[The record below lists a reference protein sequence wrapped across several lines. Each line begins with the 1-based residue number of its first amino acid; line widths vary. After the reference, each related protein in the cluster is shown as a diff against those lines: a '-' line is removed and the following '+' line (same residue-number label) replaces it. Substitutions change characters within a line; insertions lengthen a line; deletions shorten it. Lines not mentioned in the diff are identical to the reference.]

1 MNPNNYYKVS
11 VRTTLA
17 IGGGPGFVQTT
28 PLRPNPIT
36 DGHCERARILTWVF
50 PFHSA
55 LQSSAY
61 AAREAAEDLL
71 IRLEQVLFRYEEC
84 HQQPA
89 LSVFDPGPGL
99 SFAHLFTPGRLAT
112 GIGVFPEPTADTTD
126 PEFLH

>member
-28 PLRPNPIT
+28 PLKPNPIT

-50 PFHSA
+50 PFHD
-55 LQSSAY
+55 LLGSSRH
-61 AAREAAEDLL
+61 AAKEAAFDLQA
-71 IRLEQVLFRYEEC
+71 RLETILAEHDPSASPSFSLFNP
-84 HQQPA
+84 HNPA
-89 LSVFDPGPGL
+89 GFSSDVP
-99 SFAHLFTPGRLAT
+99 